1 MSSLNNINNNASVVN
16 VGRTT
21 PVNPGAQPAAKSIP
35 VVVATDQTAIPV
47 VEQNKIQSEV
57 ALSLLGIPRSEVALG
72 IFADVNT
79 YDVNPSE
86 WSNEPLE
93 YSELPNT
100 LPQYSGIGGP
110 SGWGI
115 RHLPEE
121 SGALVTAPPDETA
134 ILTSKRFFRYQPGR
148 VSAATFGIK
157 SSTYQGE
164 VLGTEQRPAIRNPG
178 INKYG
183 IFDKFDGYYWE
194 TSDTGQGDQFR
205 VVRRTQSILRYNP
218 LPFGNQAGEQLE
230 DHALGGKPPA
240 TAASTYNQYPT
251 ATKYLSEN
259 RFSLIEQAVIQN
271 ESVKCQRDLGY
282 FLDAIGFD
290 ITLGTNYGATFQGLA
305 EANSYEYSNAG
316 DDGIVGSLP
325 AAVVAAIDQSEIEVK
340 ALDGVDPTADAQVD
354 AFYNRLRAI
363 VIDAGTKVDYA
374 SATQAEQIAFL
385 KSITFT
391 NPTSGATAGQ
401 IAAAAAI
408 QANLDFLTD
417 EVNTF
422 IGNYFSTH
430 TGVTEAKCER
440 DVLFAV
446 QAATYDVL
454 YGGNSAT
461 HDAARFFFYDGFSK
475 SDQTLDVK
483 PQTVLAY
490 KHLKGVIDD
499 VVLGQAYDPQARC
512 TRDLEYILEGV
523 GYDIT
528 LGTNYHATFLGLA
541 ESNSAEYPEDSA
553 AVISSADA
561 SITAPW
567 ARVVGAINDTETQVK
582 ALAGVDATADAAVD
596 AFYANLAEIAIDTNT
611 RVEYYSTTQQKQ
623 IDFLKGITF
632 TNPTSGRTASQIAA
646 KDKIVAN
653 LDFLTAEINAWVAL
667 NYPDSRHPVAK
678 CTRDVLFVANAVA
691 HDMCYGGNFATV
703 QSVQFFF
710 YEDFAQTTDL
720 HKNQTVAAYERLV
733 EILPDVLQG
742 NIITKSAGNSQAQ
755 VTSGTDADQAD
766 ADAAAALAQIFVTA
780 IDAGDAN
787 DPNEAGADTIPLVQ
801 HPDTTWAAA
810 SLTNAKTAIDTDA
823 NTIATSA
830 TSTAYSGYTQNPQ
843 TQNTANVADLTDA
856 RKVSDLIGIILGVIK
871 EGDIINSLPGNRDV
885 PDTSWQASA
894 SLTSAQTAISV
905 GKQAILDTV
914 APIDLSST
922 DDVKCLRDLEFA
934 LDAYIADLRWGGNG
948 HTITNATTYQTAIL
962 ADAEREGETH
972 YYFRY
977 LIRDALYQL
986 DEIDA
991 RTKIAELAGYQIQAV
1006 TANGTPN
1013 SKYPPQAGPD
1023 GTTGAITQA
1032 QVEAATY
1039 GQRPK
1044 LDTIFSIYDKY
1055 LGYLVS
1061 ESLTYDTATFVNAD
1075 EGFAY
1080 ADPAT
1085 YEEVL
1090 KFKCIRDV
1098 KYVAAG
1104 YASDVQRGGNAATAY
1119 NAYKYYSNGELK
1131 VYSQTNAG
1139 IVAEVDRHKFLLWLI
1154 TGYQPGELFSGTQP
1168 TFTKAGYTSMYEYFG
1183 LTDAQR
1189 QRFVDLATII
1199 IDNFNNQYQGA
1210 IEFGDAAQF
1219 GDLVILRDGLIM
1231 VHAAV
1236 YDPSLLKKKKKTPA
1250 KLDITNNAIAIAE
1263 GDVIIGQYVNYY
1275 GDCPDLVD
1283 GKTYFVSNVTGPKSN
1298 IIQLRDPTEAGFN
1311 QFDKNPDDPVIEIT
1325 ATGDGPHFIET
1336 PVPFITPD
1344 VYEDVDPAWT
1354 AGARRYDG
1362 LFPYLYT
1369 DDGQLPAQAT
1379 SLTAGYIDTAID
1391 TATDPATLRQ
1401 QIDDLNYKFK
1411 TWVRDHV
1418 DPTYYSVY
1426 EYRVGRTR
1434 FSGDALDGTTRD
1446 AVYSDNVLDKKAGEV
1461 FRNGDIAAQQTSVW
1475 DMDFSKVTMLKVE
1488 FSWYGAV
1495 GALFLAYVPV
1505 DNGDARWVR
1514 VHHLR
1519 CSNQLKISSLGN
1531 ATLPITY
1538 LVYGGGSENR
1548 FGIANSSRL
1557 QNPYGSYS
1565 EMVVKYGASY
1575 YIDGGDR
1582 GTVRLFNHSSDTP
1595 SDVYGSRYKLGIDN
1609 SNVTDPVEPYM
1620 IINNLDPD
1628 STGNAAPPVSTF
1640 YMGARIITG
1649 NSQDQ
1654 NVKVIW
1660 VDETNGY
1667 LYTNKPISEVTTVN
1681 VIVDRP
1687 TLMYGLKTKDN
1698 IVSGDGNDVRNRVQ
1712 VYPTRLSVGASG
1724 STNAKLTL
1732 LKTPIFQN
1740 STSVSGF
1747 LTITELVDLNSN
1759 YEIQVNNSAYLKE
1772 NGDFTYGW
1780 FLASLNGSETL
1791 INVLGRLEKANDLYY
1806 FYPSDIY
1813 NGTLE
1818 LAVGSVFL
1826 KENIYDPRGNVLPA
1840 AETTFE
1846 KERLSSVEVALR
1858 AQTPIPGTGT
1868 ALASYYVSPGAE
1880 EFDLATY
1887 FDYNKEYISYPLTDE
1902 IATLYLATF
1911 SNDNNSTSEL
1921 LSLSASFTWE
1931 EQ

>member
-100 LPQYSGIGGP
+100 IAQYSGVGGP
-110 SGWGI
+110 MGWGI

-164 VLGTEQRPAIRNPG
+164 VLGNEQRPQVRNPG

-194 TSDTGQGDQFR
+194 TSDTGEGDQFR

-240 TAASTYNQYPT
+240 QAASTYNQYPT
-251 ATKYLSEN
+251 ATKYISEN
-259 RFSLIEQAVIQN
+259 RFRLIEQAAISN
-271 ESVKCQRDLGY
+271 DAVKCQRDLGY

-305 EANSYEYSNAG
+305 EANSYEYINAG

-325 AAVVAAIDQSEIEVK
+325 AAVVTAIDNSELEVK
-340 ALDGVDPTADAQVD
+340 ALSGVDATADGQVD
-354 AFYNRLRAI
+354 NFYNRLRAI
-363 VIDAGTKVDYA
+363 VIDSGTKVDYN
-374 SATQAEQIAFL
+374 SVTQTEQIGFL
-385 KSITFT
+385 QGITYT

-408 QANLDFLTD
+408 QANKNFLVA

-422 IGNYFSTH
+422 IANYFSAH
-430 TGVTEAKCER
+430 TGVAEAKCER
-440 DVLFAV
+440 DVLFAI
-446 QAATYDVL
+446 QAATYDIL

-499 VVLGQAYDPQARC
+499 VILGQAYDPQARC
-512 TRDLEYILEGV
+512 TRDLGYILEGV

-541 ESNSAEYPEDSA
+541 ESNSAEYPEDSSVA
-553 AVISSADA
+553 LSSADA

-582 ALAGVDATADAAVD
+582 ALAGVDATADAQVDVFYNNLREVAVD
-596 AFYANLAEIAIDTNT
+596 QNT

-623 IDFLKGITF
+623 IDFLKDITF
-632 TNPTSGRTASQIAA
+632 TNPTSGRTASQIAV
-646 KDKIVAN
+646 KDKLQAN
-653 LDFLTAEINAWVAL
+653 YDFLTAEINAWVSV
-667 NYPDSRHPVAK
+667 NYPNSRHPVAK
-678 CTRDVLFVANAVA
+678 CTRDVLFVANAIA

-703 QSVQFFF
+703 QAVQFFF

-733 EILPDVLQG
+733 EILPDILQG
-742 NIITKSAGNSQAQ
+742 NVITKSAGNTATQ
-755 VTSGTDADQAD
+755 VTSGTDADLAD
-766 ADAAAALAQIFVTA
+766 ANDAAALAQIFVTA

-787 DPNEAGADTIPLVQ
+787 DPNEAGADTIPLVT
-801 HPDTTWAAA
+801 HPDTSWAAA
-810 SLTNAKTAIDTDA
+810 SLTNAKSAIDTDA
-823 NTIATSA
+823 NTIASSA
-830 TSTAYSGYTQNPQ
+830 TTTAYSGYTQNPE
-843 TQNTANVADLTDA
+843 TQNTANVGGLTDA
-856 RKVSDLIGIILGVIK
+856 QKATDLIGIILGVIK
-871 EGDIINSLPGNRDV
+871 EGDIIKSLPGNRDV
-885 PDTSWQASA
+885 PDTSWQTNG
-894 SLTSAQTAISV
+894 SLTAAKNAISV
-905 GKQAILDTV
+905 GKQAILNTV
-914 APIDLSST
+914 APITFTTT
-922 DDVKCLRDLEFA
+922 DDIKCLRDLEFA
-934 LDAYIADLRWGGNG
+934 LDTYIADLRWGGNG

-977 LIRDALYQL
+977 LLRDALYQI

-991 RTKIAELAGYQIQAV
+991 RQKLADLAAYQIQAV
-1006 TANGTPN
+1006 TANGTPG
-1013 SKYPPQAGPD
+1013 SKYPPVPGPD
-1023 GTTGAITQA
+1023 GTTGPITQA
-1032 QVEAATY
+1032 QVAAATY

-1044 LDTIFSIYDKY
+1044 IDTIFSVYDKY

-1061 ESLTYDTATFVNAD
+1061 ESLTYDTATYVNVD
-1075 EGFAY
+1075 EGFSY

-1085 YEEVL
+1085 YEAVL

-1098 KYVAAG
+1098 KYVVSG

-1119 NAYKYYSNGELK
+1119 NAYKYYSNGSLK

-1139 IVAEVDRHKFLLWLI
+1139 VVAEVNRHKYLMWLI
-1154 TGYQPGELFSGTQP
+1154 TGEQPGTVFSGSQP
-1168 TFTKAGYTSMYEYFG
+1168 TFSLNNYTDMVTLFG
-1183 LTDAQR
+1183 LTDTQKDK
-1189 QRFVDLATII
+1189 FIDLAKLII
-1199 IDNFNNQYQGA
+1199 ENFDNQYQGA
-1210 IEFGDAAQF
+1210 IDYGDAGQF

-1236 YDPSLLKKKKKTPA
+1236 YDPSLLLPKKKTPA
-1250 KLDITNNAIAIAE
+1250 KIDIENSAIAFAE
-1263 GDVIIGQYVNYY
+1263 GSVIIGQYVNYY

-1283 GKTYFVSNVTGPKSN
+1283 GKTYFVSNVTGPKGN
-1298 IIQLRDPTEAGFN
+1298 VIQLRDPTEAGFN
-1311 QFDKNPDDPVIEIT
+1311 QFDKNPDDPVIEFT

-1336 PVPFITPD
+1336 PVPFILPD
-1344 VYEDVDPAWT
+1344 EYENVDPAWT
-1354 AGARRYDG
+1354 AGTRRYDG

-1391 TATDPATLRQ
+1391 TSTDPSTLRQ
-1401 QIDDLNYKFK
+1401 QIDDLNYKYK

-1434 FSGDALDGTTRD
+1434 FSGDALDGLTRD

-1461 FRNGDIAAQQTSVW
+1461 FRNGDIAASQTSVW

-1548 FGIANSSRL
+1548 FGLPNTERL

-1595 SDVYGSRYKLGIDN
+1595 SDVFGSRYKLGIDN
-1609 SNVTDPVEPYM
+1609 SNVTDPVEPY
-1620 IINNLDPD
+1620 IIVTDRDPD
-1628 STGNAAPPVSTF
+1628 TTGNSAPIVSTF
-1640 YMGARIITG
+1640 YMGGRVITG

-1660 VDETNGY
+1660 VDPTNGY
-1667 LYTNKPISEVTTVN
+1667 LYLNKPISEVSSLSI
-1681 VIVDRP
+1681 IVDRP

-1732 LKTPIFQN
+1732 LKTPLFQN
-1740 STSVSGF
+1740 TTQVVGT
-1747 LTITELVDLNSN
+1747 LAITEIVDLNQS
-1759 YEIQVNNSAYLKE
+1759 YEIQVNNFSYLKE

-1791 INVLGRLEKANDLYY
+1791 INVLGRLVKDNDEYY
-1806 FYPSDIY
+1806 FYPSTIY

-1818 LAVGSVFL
+1818 LAVGSTFL
-1826 KENIYDPRGNVLPA
+1826 KEEIYDPRGNVLSA
-1840 AETTFE
+1840 TETTFE
-1846 KERLSSVEVALR
+1846 KERLSSVEVSLR
-1858 AQTPIPGTGT
+1858 AQSPIPGTGT
-1868 ALASYYVSPGAE
+1868 ALASYYISPGAE

-1911 SNDNNSTSEL
+1911 SNDANSNSEL